1 MTAQRLSTWLAL
13 RCREPDFQAFLH
25 VDSEVE
31 ATRAVRSICH
41 VTSRG
46 DIDRDESAATRFHQ
60 FIRRPYFEFMT
71 RKEHHV

>member
-1 MTAQRLSTWLAL
+1 MQRLSTWLAL
-13 RCREPDFQAFLH
+13 RCKEADFQAFLR

-46 DIDRDESAATRFHQ
+46 DIDRDPAAATLFHQ
-60 FIRRPYFEFMT
+60 FIRRPYFEFT
-71 RKEHHV
+71 QRKEASHV